1 MSSQQYKLEKLIAKK
16 AAGKPANVK
25 IGDKVYTFGSV
36 VWGGTSPRVYLTAPD
51 GIGQWLTAKEWTLV
65 GAKF

>member
-1 MSSQQYKLEKLIAKK
+1 MSSQQYQLEKLIATQ
-16 AAGKPANVK
+16 AAGQPAHVT
-25 IGDKVYTFGSV
+25 IGDPAYAFGSV